1 MIIFNIMLSTHP
13 TYLDNQSGQLF
24 VDFSL
29 HGFYRFDDPGCVR
42 RGEVRYKHFE
52 SCSPIGLY
60 SAELSILWTP
70 YLPTSLPHL
79 PTHFWNGRA
88 VCSAAAAGWLASQ
101 FPVGRLSRR
110 LVQKRASPELPSI
123 VCIQGGM
130 IYTTLTS
137 LYTQQYNFI
146 FKTGTFIRAIKKNTS
161 AS

>member
-1 MIIFNIMLSTHP
+1 MWYFWYFCYQLTPHILIIRADSCLLTFHCMDFTGLMIP
-13 TYLDNQSGQLF
+13 A
-24 VDFSL
+24 VW
-29 HGFYRFDDPGCVR
+29 
-42 RGEVRYKHFE
+42 GEVRYKHFE

-123 VCIQGGM
+123 VCIQGGL
-130 IYTTLTS
+130 IYTTYPS
-137 LYTQQYNFI
+137 LYTQQCNFI
-146 FKTGTFIRAIKKNTS
+146 FKTGTFIRAINKNTTKS
-161 AS
+161 